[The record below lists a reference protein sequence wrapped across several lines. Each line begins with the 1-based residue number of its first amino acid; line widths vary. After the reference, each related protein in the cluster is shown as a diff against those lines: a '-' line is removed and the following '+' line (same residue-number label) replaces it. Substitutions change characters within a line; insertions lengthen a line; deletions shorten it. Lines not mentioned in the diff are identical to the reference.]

1 MNQTTVKIRPA
12 LINPALSRL
21 VLWLLV
27 LVIAFWT
34 LEQIK
39 TTLTIFGMAFLI
51 AYLLNSIVTWLENRY
66 KFPRGRAILLVYLVL
81 FATGALAT
89 AILVPMIVGQVNAM
103 VTQLPEF
110 SHRITALATT
120 LQENYISRVPVQ
132 YQAQLEEAL
141 RSSESSATEMAKSML
156 MGMRNFILHLVSAAF
171 LIFTSL
177 IVSIYVI
184 LRWGG
189 IWQSLLEILPVSYR
203 TEIVNLARD
212 LNKIFGGYLKAQ
224 ITLASTWGALTL
236 AVLLVHS
243 LLIHSNPYALVI
255 AVVAALTLPIPVLHQ
270 VIPPITAI
278 ILGLINVGQMGY
290 AIQLAVLVYAVN
302 LVVERVM
309 APRIMSEAV
318 GVSPL
323 FVLLAAFSGAELLG
337 PVGALVGVPLAAM
350 IKSVFVWFH
359 GRFLTV
365 DEEAEQA
372 HMASLESEEIALK
385 ARLHTVEARLAV
397 MEERHARRVAAARR
411 RRADKPAQ

>member
-1 MNQTTVKIRPA
+1 MNQTTVKIRPTF
-12 LINPALSRL
+12 INPALSRL

-27 LVIAFWT
+27 LAIAFWT

-51 AYLLNSIVTWLENRY
+51 AYLLNSIVTWLESRY
-66 KFPRGRAILLVYLVL
+66 QFRRGRAILLVYLIL

-89 AILVPMIVGQVNAM
+89 AVLVPMIVGQVNAM

-110 SHRITALATT
+110 SQRITILAGT
-120 LQENYISRVPVQ
+120 LQENYISRVPLQ

-189 IWQSLLEILPVSYR
+189 IWQSLLEILPVTYR
-203 TEIVNLARD
+203 HEIVNLARD

-224 ITLASTWGALTL
+224 ITLASTCGILTFG
-236 AVLLVHS
+236 LLLLHS
-243 LLIHSNPYALVI
+243 LLVHSNPYALVI
-255 AVVAALTLPIPVLHQ
+255 AVVAALTLPIPVLNQ
-270 VIPPITAI
+270 IIPPITAI
-278 ILGLINVGQMGY
+278 ILGMINVGQMGY
-290 AIQLAVLVYAVN
+290 AIQLAVLVYSVN
-302 LVVERVM
+302 LVVERVL

-359 GRFLTV
+359 GRFLTAN
-365 DEEAEQA
+365 EEAEHA
-372 HMASLESEEIALK
+372 HLASLESEELALK
-385 ARLHTVEARLAV
+385 AKVHTLEARLTA
-397 MEERHARRVAAARR
+397 MEERHARRISGRR
-411 RRADKPAQ
+411 RRLN

>member
-12 LINPALSRL
+12 FIHPALSRL

-27 LVIAFWT
+27 LGIAFWT

-39 TTLTIFGMAFLI
+39 TTLTVFGLAFLI
-51 AYLLNSIVTWLENRY
+51 AYLLNSVVTWLERRY
-66 KFPRGRAILLVYLVL
+66 QFPRGRAILLVYLVL
-81 FATGALAT
+81 FTTGAVAT
-89 AILVPMIVGQVNAM
+89 ALLVPMIVGQVNAM

-110 SHRITALATT
+110 SQRLTALAGI
-120 LQENYISRVPVQ
+120 LQENYISRVPLQ

-141 RSSESSATEMAKSML
+141 RSSESSAAEMAKSML

-189 IWQSLLEILPVSYR
+189 IWQSLLEILPLGYR
-203 TEIVNLARD
+203 HEIVNLARD

-224 ITLASTWGALTL
+224 ITLASTCGLLTFG
-236 AVLLVHS
+236 LLMLHS

-255 AVVAALTLPIPVLHQ
+255 SVVAALTLPIPVLNQ

-278 ILGLINVGQMGY
+278 ILGMINVGHMSY

-302 LVVERVM
+302 LVVERVL

-350 IKSVFVWFH
+350 IKSIFVWFH

-385 ARLHTVEARLAV
+385 ARLHTVEARLAA
-397 MEERHARRVAAARR
+397 MEERQARRISPRR
-411 RRADKPAQ
+411 RRLS

>member
-12 LINPALSRL
+12 FINPALSRL

-27 LVIAFWT
+27 LAIAFWT

-39 TTLTIFGMAFLI
+39 TTLTIFGLAFLI
-51 AYLLNSIVTWLENRY
+51 AYLLNSIVTWLESRY
-66 KFPRGRAILLVYLVL
+66 QFGRRRAILLVYLVL

-89 AILVPMIVGQVNAM
+89 AIVVPMIVAQVNAM
-103 VTQLPEF
+103 VTQFPEF
-110 SHRITALATT
+110 SERLTTLVHT
-120 LQENYISRVPVQ
+120 LQENYISRVPAQ
-132 YQAQLEEAL
+132 YQAQFEEAL
-141 RSSESSATEMAKSML
+141 RSSQSSATELAKSML
-156 MGMRNFILHLVSAAF
+156 MGLRNFILHLVSAAF

-184 LRWGG
+184 LNWGG
-189 IWQSLLEILPVSYR
+189 IWRSLLEILPISYR

-224 ITLASTWGALTL
+224 ITLASTCGVLTL
-236 AVLLVHS
+236 GLLLLHS

-255 AVVAALTLPIPVLHQ
+255 AVVAALTLPIPVLNQ
-270 VIPPITAI
+270 IIPPITAI
-278 ILGLINVGQMGY
+278 ILGMINVGSMGY
-290 AIQLAVLVYAVN
+290 AMQLAVLVYSVN
-302 LVVERVM
+302 LVVERVL

-337 PVGALVGVPLAAM
+337 PIGALVGVPLAAM
-350 IKSVFVWFH
+350 IKSIFVWFH
-359 GRFLTV
+359 DRFLTV

-372 HMASLESEEIALK
+372 HLASLESDDLALK
-385 ARLHTVEARLAV
+385 ARIHTLEARLNA
-397 MEERHARRVAAARR
+397 MEERQARRIASRR
-411 RRADKPAQ
+411 RRLS

>member
-1 MNQTTVKIRPA
+1 MNQTTVKIRPTF
-12 LINPALSRL
+12 INPALSRL
-21 VLWLLV
+21 VLWLVV
-27 LVIAFWT
+27 LGIAFWT

-51 AYLLNSIVTWLENRY
+51 AYLLNSIVSWLESRY
-66 KFPRGRAILLVYLVL
+66 QFRRGRAILLVYLVL
-81 FATGALAT
+81 FATGAVAT
-89 AILVPMIVGQVNAM
+89 AVLVPTIVGQVNAM

-110 SHRITALATT
+110 SQRVTALAGT
-120 LQENYISRVPVQ
+120 LQENYISRVPTQ
-132 YQAQLEEAL
+132 YQAQLEETL

-156 MGMRNFILHLVSAAF
+156 IGMRNFFLHLVSAAF

-184 LRWGG
+184 LSWGG
-189 IWQSLLEILPVSYR
+189 IWRSLLDILPLTYR
-203 TEIVNLARD
+203 HEIVNLARD

-224 ITLASTWGALTL
+224 ITLATTCGVLTFG
-236 AVLLVHS
+236 LLLLHS
-243 LLIHSNPYALVI
+243 LLVHSNPYALVI
-255 AVVAALTLPIPVLHQ
+255 ALVAALTLPIPVLNQ
-270 VIPPITAI
+270 IIPPITAI
-278 ILGLINVGQMGY
+278 IIGLINVGHMGY
-290 AIQLAVLVYAVN
+290 AIQLAVLVYSVN
-302 LVVERVM
+302 LVVERVL

-350 IKSVFVWFH
+350 IKSIFVWFH

-372 HMASLESEEIALK
+372 HMASLESEELVLK
-385 ARLHTVEARLAV
+385 TRLQTVEARLAA
-397 MEERHARRVAAARR
+397 MEERHTRRISGRR
-411 RRADKPAQ
+411 RRIS

>member
-12 LINPALSRL
+12 FINPALSRL

-27 LVIAFWT
+27 LGVAFWT

-66 KFPRGRAILLVYLVL
+66 QFRRGRAILLVYVVL
-81 FATGALAT
+81 FATGILSA
-89 AILVPMIVGQVNAM
+89 AIIAPMAVGQVNAM
-103 VTQLPEF
+103 VTQLPAF
-110 SHRITALATT
+110 SERLTVLASGIQDKYIT
-120 LQENYISRVPVQ
+120 QVPLQ

-141 RSSESSATEMAKSML
+141 RSGQSSAAEVAKSLLVM
-156 MGMRNFILHLVSAAF
+156 MRNLVLHLVSAAF
-171 LIFTSL
+171 LIFTAL

-184 LRWGG
+184 LRWS
-189 IWQSLLEILPVSYR
+189 SLGQNVLEILPDHYR
-203 TEIVNLARD
+203 HEIRNLAHD

-224 ITLASTWGALTL
+224 ITLATTCGVLTL
-236 AVLLVHS
+236 GVLLLHS
-243 LLIHSNPYALVI
+243 LIFQSNPYALVI
-255 AVVAALTLPIPVLHQ
+255 AVVAALTLPIPVLNQ
-270 VIPPITAI
+270 IVPPITAI
-278 ILGLINVGQMGY
+278 ILGVINVGSLGY
-290 AIQLAVLVYAVN
+290 GLQLAVLVYSVN

-350 IKSVFVWFH
+350 GKSIFVWFH
-359 GRFLTV
+359 GRFLIA
-365 DEEAEQA
+365 DPESEQA
-372 HMASLESEEIALK
+372 HLASLESEEVMLK
-385 ARLHTVEARLAV
+385 ARLLTLESRLSV
-397 MEERHARRVAAARR
+397 IEERNARRAAAARAR
-411 RRADKPAQ
+411 RRP

>member
-12 LINPALSRL
+12 FINPALSRL

-27 LVIAFWT
+27 LAIAFWT

-39 TTLTIFGMAFLI
+39 TTLTIFGLAFLI
-51 AYLLNSIVTWLENRY
+51 AYLLNSIVAWLESRY

-89 AILVPMIVGQVNAM
+89 AILVPLVVGQVNAM
-103 VTQLPEF
+103 VTQFPEF
-110 SHRITALATT
+110 SQRITVLAGT
-120 LQENYISRVPVQ
+120 LQEHYISRVPVQ

-189 IWQSLLEILPVSYR
+189 IWQSLLEILPLGYR
-203 TEIVNLARD
+203 TEIVTLARD

-224 ITLASTWGALTL
+224 ITLASTCGVLTL
-236 AVLLVHS
+236 AVLMGHS

-255 AVVAALTLPIPVLHQ
+255 SLVAALTLPIPVLNQ

-278 ILGLINVGQMGY
+278 ILGMINVGHMGY

-350 IKSVFVWFH
+350 IKSIFVWFH

-365 DEEAEQA
+365 NEEAEQA
-372 HMASLESEEIALK
+372 HMASLESEELALK
-385 ARLHTVEARLAV
+385 TRLHTVEARLAA
-397 MEERHARRVAAARR
+397 MEERHARRLAARR
-411 RRADKPAQ
+411 RRRATGQ